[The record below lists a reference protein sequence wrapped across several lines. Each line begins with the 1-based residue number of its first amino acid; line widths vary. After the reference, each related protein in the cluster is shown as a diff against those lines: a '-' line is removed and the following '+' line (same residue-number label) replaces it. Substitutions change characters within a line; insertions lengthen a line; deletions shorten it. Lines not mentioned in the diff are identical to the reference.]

1 MKKVILSLAV
11 VAFVA
16 SLASCTKTCTCKSY
30 MNGQLVETNPEVEL
44 GDYDKCS
51 DMNVDVNLNDMFPD
65 GMGPEEGFE
74 DWGTKVECEE
84 N

>member
-1 MKKVILSLAV
+1 
-11 VAFVA
+11 
-16 SLASCTKTCTCKSY
+16 
-30 MNGQLVETNPEVEL
+30 
-44 GDYDKCS
+44 
-51 DMNVDVNLNDMFPD
+51 MNVDVNLNDMFPD

>member
-1 MKKVILSLAV
+1 
-11 VAFVA
+11 
-16 SLASCTKTCTCKSY
+16 
-30 MNGQLVETNPEVEL
+30 MNGQLIETNPEVEL